1 MATAQKAKRWRL
13 IAVTWAQKRFCRSA
27 PSGYNWGKKNGSN
40 AIDAEVKELIY
51 LGDHIR
57 CRMNVMGN
65 EDFVVKVANSAGHT
79 HLNVGEKTTVSWDV
93 SDCRA
98 LDA

>member
-1 MATAQKAKRWRL
+1 
-13 IAVTWAQKRFCRSA
+13 
-27 PSGYNWGKKNGSN
+27 
-40 AIDAEVKELIY
+40 
-51 LGDHIR
+51 
-57 CRMNVMGN
+57 MNVMGN